1 MDIADAGESIYP
13 SSDCGAVMGSVRDL
27 QEKTRTLR
35 ALLEQYAKTDDDVEM
50 VLNFMMPLFDK
61 IEAGR
66 IVSPQR
72 DEYRW
77 YFFNTESP
85 LYLKYD
91 DLSRAEAEYAEILE
105 GWI

>member
-1 MDIADAGESIYP
+1 MNRN
-13 SSDCGAVMGSVRDL
+13 SDLHDKASR
-27 QEKTRTLR
+27 LR
-35 ALLEQYAKTDDDVEM
+35 ALLEHYAKTDDDVEM
-50 VLNFMMPLFDK
+50 VLSFMTPLFDEIK
-61 IEAGR
+61 AGR
-66 IVSPQR
+66 IVPPRR

-91 DLSRAEAEYAEILE
+91 DLSQAEAEYAEILE